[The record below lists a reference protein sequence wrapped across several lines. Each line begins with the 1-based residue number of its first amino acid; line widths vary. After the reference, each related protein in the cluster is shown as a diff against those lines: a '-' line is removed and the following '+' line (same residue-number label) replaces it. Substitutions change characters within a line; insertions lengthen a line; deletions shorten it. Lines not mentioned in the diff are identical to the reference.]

1 MGAEDWLAALP
12 AHVEELAQ
20 RWNLTFG
27 RVFEDATEAFVV
39 EAGVDTVLKV
49 GLPTAERASELA
61 VLRLTAGDGC
71 VKLLAA
77 DDELGGDAPR
87 AARPL
92 AAHASSCPCSSG
104 TRSWSTPRSVS
115 GGPPRAPRCP
125 AARTVPGASPRS
137 SPRPT
142 RPPAARARSAPSST
156 PWRAPRR
163 VRRRTTT
170 RGRCSS
176 TATSTSGTCSQAGDG
191 WKLVDPDGLLA
202 EPEYDLGVI
211 MRENPEEDDLLTRA
225 SWLAA
230 RTGLD
235 PVAIW
240 EWGVAQRVSTGLLAT
255 RIGLQPVGAQMLARA
270 DEVAELWNP

>member
-1 MGAEDWLAALP
+1 MGAEDWLAQLP
-12 AHVEELAQ
+12 AYVEELAQ

-27 RVFEDATEAFVV
+27 RVFEDATEAYVV

-49 GLPTAERASELA
+49 GLPTAERASELT
-61 VLRLTAGDGC
+61 VLRLAAGDGC

-77 DDELGGDAPR
+77 DDELGAMLLERLGRTLHTLELPVQQRHEILVDTAQRVWRRAPR
-87 AARPL
+87 AALPSGADGARSL
-92 AAHASSCPCSSG
+92 AAFIPEAYVAAGRPCTERAIEHALAC
-104 TRSWSTPRSVS
+104 
-115 GGPPRAPRCP
+115 A
-125 AARTVPGASPRS
+125 AAREA
-137 SPRPT
+137 
-142 RPPAARARSAPSST
+142 AHDDARAVLVHGDVHEWNVLEA
-156 PWRAPRR
+156 A
-163 VRRRTTT
+163 
-170 RGRCSS
+170 
-176 TATSTSGTCSQAGDG
+176 DG

-211 MRENPEEDDLLTRA
+211 MRENPDEDDLFTRA

>member
-1 MGAEDWLAALP
+1 MGAEDWLAKLP
-12 AHVEELAQ
+12 AYVEELAQ

-27 RVFEDATEAFVV
+27 RVFADATEAFVV

-49 GLPTAERASELA
+49 GLPTAERASELT
-61 VLRLTAGDGC
+61 VLRLAAGDGC

-77 DDELGGDAPR
+77 DDELGAMLLERLGRTLHTLELPVQQRHAILVDTAQRVWRRAPR
-87 AARPL
+87 AALPSGADGARSL
-92 AAHASSCPCSSG
+92 AAFIPEAYVAAGRPCTERAIEHALAC
-104 TRSWSTPRSVS
+104 
-115 GGPPRAPRCP
+115 A
-125 AARTVPGASPRS
+125 AAREA
-137 SPRPT
+137 
-142 RPPAARARSAPSST
+142 AHDDARAVLVHGDVHEWNVLEA
-156 PWRAPRR
+156 A
-163 VRRRTTT
+163 
-170 RGRCSS
+170 
-176 TATSTSGTCSQAGDG
+176 DG

-211 MRENPEEDDLLTRA
+211 MRENPDEDDLLTRA

>member
-1 MGAEDWLAALP
+1 MGAEDWLAKLP
-12 AHVEELAQ
+12 AYVEELAQ

-27 RVFEDATEAFVV
+27 RVFADATEAFVV

-49 GLPTAERASELA
+49 GLPTAERASELTL
-61 VLRLTAGDGC
+61 LRLAAGDGC

-77 DDELGGDAPR
+77 DDELGAMLLERLGRTLHTLELPVHQRHEILVDTAQRVWRRAPR
-87 AARPL
+87 AALPSGADGARSL
-92 AAHASSCPCSSG
+92 AAFIPEAYVAAGRPCTERAIEHALAC
-104 TRSWSTPRSVS
+104 
-115 GGPPRAPRCP
+115 A
-125 AARTVPGASPRS
+125 AAREA
-137 SPRPT
+137 
-142 RPPAARARSAPSST
+142 AHDDARAVLVHGDVHEWNVLEA
-156 PWRAPRR
+156 A
-163 VRRRTTT
+163 
-170 RGRCSS
+170 
-176 TATSTSGTCSQAGDG
+176 DG

-211 MRENPEEDDLLTRA
+211 MRENPEEDDLFTRA